1 MTRPAAFSARQSA
14 SRIFKN
20 ARTLVS
26 AKAVGG
32 VLSLAYLAIAARS
45 LGPEQLGV
53 LILVH
58 AYAVVVAGIAGFQS
72 WQAIIRFGAPM
83 QQGDDRQ
90 ALKSLIRFA
99 IRIDIISAAVAFLIA
114 VVGAPYAARFMGWSD
129 DVVRLVYVYSLVIPF
144 LIAATPT
151 GLLRLFDDF
160 KILSLQQIVMPAIRF
175 VGAVGLWAAGAD
187 VNAFILLWILSALMS
202 GASLWFFGL
211 RALHKRDLTP
221 NVFGK
226 TAVKASPEW
235 LPFMVKTNLSSSI
248 EMSHT
253 ELPVLIVGAVLG
265 PVAAGF
271 LRIATNLSN
280 LIAHP
285 ANMLNWAIF
294 PELSKV
300 ETTSGRGAMLRVVA
314 RSVVTAVGVAA
325 PIVILFAI
333 FRRDLAVIV
342 GGEAFLPAA
351 PIIALMAA
359 AQLFRLVGIG
369 LDSAVLARGRPG
381 WALGGQAAAALTHLL
396 LLYGLMS
403 VIGVVAAPIAFMA
416 GWLAL
421 IVVLVVASLT

>member
-1 MTRPAAFSARQSA
+1 MTLPAAFSARQSA
-14 SRIFKN
+14 RRIFKN

-32 VLSLAYLAIAARS
+32 VLSLAYLAITARS

-58 AYAVVVAGIAGFQS
+58 AYAVVVAGVAGFQS

-83 QQGDDRQ
+83 QQVDDHQ
-90 ALKSLIRFA
+90 ALKSLVRFA
-99 IRIDIISAAVAFLIA
+99 IRIDIISAVVAFIIAVA
-114 VVGAPYAARFMGWSD
+114 GAPYAARFFGWSD
-129 DVVRLVYVYSLVIPF
+129 EVVRLVYVYSLVIPF

-160 KILSLQQIVMPAIRF
+160 KILSLQQLVMPSIRI
-175 VGAVGLWAAGAD
+175 VGAIALWVAGAG
-187 VNAFILLWILSALMS
+187 VNAFIILWILSALMS
-202 GASLWFFGL
+202 GVSLWFFGL
-211 RALHKRDLTP
+211 RALGKRNLTP

-226 TAVKASPEW
+226 TSVHASREW
-235 LPFMVKTNLSSSI
+235 LPFMVKTNLSSTI

-300 ETTSGRGAMLRVVA
+300 ETTSGRSGMLRVVA
-314 RSVVTAVGVAA
+314 RSVVTAVAVAA

-333 FRRDLAVIV
+333 FRRDLAVMV
-342 GGEAFLPAA
+342 GGSAFLPAA
-351 PIIALMAA
+351 PVIALMAT

-369 LDSAVLARGRPG
+369 LDSAVLARGRAG
-381 WALGGQAAAALTHLL
+381 WALGGQAVAAVAHLL

-403 VIGVVAAPIAFMA
+403 IIGVIAAPIAFMA

>member
-1 MTRPAAFSARQSA
+1 MTRPAAVSVRQSA

-58 AYAVVVAGIAGFQS
+58 AYAVVVAGVAGFQS

-83 QQGDDRQ
+83 QQSDDRQ
-90 ALKSLIRFA
+90 ALKSLVRFA
-99 IRIDIISAAVAFLIA
+99 IRIDIISAAVAFAIA
-114 VVGAPYAARFMGWSD
+114 VIGAPYAARFLGWSD
-129 DVVRLVYVYSLVIPF
+129 DVVSLVYVYSLVIPF

-160 KILSLQQIVMPAIRF
+160 KVLSLQQTVMPSIRF
-175 VGAVGLWAAGAD
+175 IGAIGLWVSGAD
-187 VNAFILLWILSALMS
+187 VNAFIILWILSALIS
-202 GASLWFFGL
+202 GASLWYFGL
-211 RALHKRDLTP
+211 RALCKRELTP
-221 NVFGK
+221 KIFGK
-226 TAVKASPEW
+226 AENKTSPLW
-235 LPFMVKTNLSSSI
+235 LSFMIKTNLSSSI

-300 ETTSGRGAMLRVVA
+300 EATSGRSTMLRVVV
-314 RSVVTAVGVAA
+314 RSVLTAVGVAA
-325 PIVILFAI
+325 PIVVLFAI

-351 PIIALMAA
+351 PIIGLMAA

-381 WALGGQAAAALTHLL
+381 WVLGGQVAAALTHLL

-403 VIGVVAAPIAFMA
+403 VVGVVAAPLAFMA
-416 GWLAL
+416 GWFAL